1 VPTLRVDVVSTV
13 LAPDS
18 ADLTLLQDRQVAVLG
33 YDGVAEAH
41 ALNLRDSGVDVWV
54 GIDPDSR
61 RAASAETEG
70 LNVARPEEAVRHC
83 DIVLVPDTGERSTG
97 PGSLDTGEL
106 QRLLDEHTEPGDL
119 VIVTSG
125 AQVLPGAL
133 TVPDG
138 VDLALLRAVG
148 DGHRIRDEYLD
159 GRGCPALVAV
169 ARDGSG
175 AAWATLTA
183 YAAAMGSLR
192 SGAIVTTV
200 EHQAKALEL
209 AEERIHTPLRTAVEA
224 AFEELVAQGV
234 EEEVAYLAVV
244 HDLKTRVDQING
256 AGFASQ
262 YGPAGQ
268 PIDGS
273 AEEPTSRRAAAR
285 AAHPLEHVG
294 RRVRAMMSWIR

>member
-1 VPTLRVDVVSTV
+1 MSTV
-13 LAPDS
+13 LDPDS

-33 YDGVAEAH
+33 YDAVAEAH

-61 RAASAETEG
+61 RAVSAEIEG
-70 LNVARPEEAVRHC
+70 LTVRSPEEAVAHC
-83 DIVLVPDTGERSTG
+83 DIVLVPAADDHSPG
-97 PGSLDTGEL
+97 PATFDLEHL

-133 TVPDG
+133 SVPEG

-148 DGHRIRDEYLD
+148 DGQRIREEFLD

-200 EHQAKALEL
+200 EHQATALDL
-209 AEERIHTPLRTAVEA
+209 AEEWVHVPLRKAVEA
-224 AFEELVAQGV
+224 AFDELVRRGV
-234 EEEVAYLAVV
+234 EDEVAYLAVV

-262 YGPAGQ
+262 YGPAGH
-268 PIDGS
+268 PIGGS
-273 AEEPTSRRAAAR
+273 EGEPLTRRAAAR